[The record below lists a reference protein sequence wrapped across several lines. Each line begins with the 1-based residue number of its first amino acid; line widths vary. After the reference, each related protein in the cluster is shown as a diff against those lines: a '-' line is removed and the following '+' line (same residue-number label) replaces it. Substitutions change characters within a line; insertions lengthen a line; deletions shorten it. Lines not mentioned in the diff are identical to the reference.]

1 MQVDFGCAKV
11 IHDNFHDE
19 SIIKETSE
27 SSEEVAGTSAYWPPE
42 RFQKGSETTPAMDMW
57 STGVILYIMLVGI
70 HPFDPEGC
78 ASDEEIEERIKA
90 NPRPPIGAPYTSH
103 LSPSAIDLIKKL
115 MEPDPNKRLSAA
127 DMLEHSWVKG
137 ETANT
142 WKMEGS
148 DSKLAKFKEL

>member
-19 SIIKETSE
+19 PIVKETSE
-27 SSEEVAGTSAYWPPE
+27 SLEEVAGTSAYWPPE
-42 RFQKGSETTPAMDMW
+42 RFKTGSETTPAMDMW